1 MMTMRGLRLLWAG
14 VLVALLLPAVISCSS
29 TKHVPDGKLLLD
41 RVKINVDEKTE
52 NAQPLE
58 LVNYLRQT
66 ENHRVLG
73 GLKIQLGI
81 YNISGHDSTNW
92 FNRWIQRV
100 GAPPVIYDSTLT
112 AASALQLH
120 TALKN
125 RGYMNNTVNYRV
137 DADSVKKKARVNYDI
152 TLGEPYYISSI
163 DYNIS
168 NDTLRNIILAD
179 SAEFPVKTGALF
191 DRNKLDSWRQL
202 ITENLRNH
210 GYYAFNKE
218 YITFTAD
225 TAADSHAVDV
235 TLNTMAPLRNERM
248 PYYNSHKPFYVR
260 NVTYVTGYDPVTM
273 QSGYFGND
281 TIYCN
286 DITIM
291 RGEDKYLRSSV
302 IDECNY
308 IEPGKV
314 YSAEDVNRTYKALGR
329 LNIIKFINIDVQP
342 VGEVDGKIWLDA
354 YVLLQRDKSQAVSV
368 SLEGTNSEGDLGF
381 GIGLDYKHRNLLNGS
396 EALNAKFRMSYESL
410 SGDLSGLI
418 NNNYSEYAAE
428 VGVTYPKFKFPFLP
442 SEFKKKIQASTELA
456 TSFNYQERPEYTRI
470 IAGAGWRYLWTDRAQ
485 QSRHTFNLV
494 DLNYVYLPKSSN
506 HFLDSIANP
515 LLRYSY
521 EDHFIMRMGY
531 NFYLTNKRPAS
542 LLSKSFQRN
551 VFTLRANAETAGN
564 ILYAFSNI
572 VGQKRE
578 VDDSYKV
585 FGIRYSQYVKAEA
598 DYSLTH
604 NFDTR
609 SSLSFHAGAGIAVPY
624 GNSTVLP
631 FEKRF
636 YAGGANGV
644 RGWGVRTLGPGS
656 FSASKSQNNFIYQCG
671 DIRLDLNLEFRTK
684 LFWVIEM
691 GAFVDAG
698 NIWTIR
704 NYEDQPGGVF
714 KFNKFYEQIAMAY
727 GLGIRLDFTYFL
739 LRIDMGMKAHN
750 PASGQEHWPLFNP
763 KFSRDSEFH
772 FSVGYPF

>member
-1 MMTMRGLRLLWAG
+1 MTKGKLQWLLTMCLAI
-14 VLVALLLPAVISCSS
+14 VLLPAVIACNS

-41 RVKINVDEKTE
+41 NVKINVKDKNPEVHSTD
-52 NAQPLE
+52 

-66 ENHRVLG
+66 ENHKVLG
-73 GLKIQLGI
+73 GLKLQLAI
-81 YNISGHDSTNW
+81 YNMSGRDSSSW

-100 GAPPVIYDSTLT
+100 GAPPVLYDSALT
-112 AASALQLH
+112 AASASQLH

-125 RGYMNNTVNYRV
+125 KGYMNNEVDYRV
-137 DADSVKKKARVNYDI
+137 MADSVRKKVRVDYDI

-163 DYNIS
+163 GYNID

-179 SAEFPVKTGALF
+179 TSDYPIRVGALL
-191 DRNKLDSWRQL
+191 DRTKLDSWRQL
-202 ITENLRNH
+202 ITARLRNH

-225 TAADSHAVDV
+225 TAADSRAVNI
-235 TLNTMAPLRNERM
+235 TLNTRAPFRSDRM
-248 PYYNSHKPFYVR
+248 PYYTSHKPFYVR
-260 NVTYVTGYDPVTM
+260 NVTYVTNYDPVEM
-273 QSGYFGND
+273 QEGYFGND
-281 TIYCN
+281 TISYN
-286 DITIM
+286 GVYVM
-291 RGEDKYLRSSV
+291 NGEDAYLRNNV

-308 IEPGKV
+308 IEPGKM
-314 YSAEDVNRTYKALGR
+314 YNADDVDRTYKALGR
-329 LNIIKFINIDVQP
+329 LNIVKFINIDVRP
-342 VGEVDGKIWLDA
+342 VGEIDGKIWLDA
-354 YVLLQRDKSQAVSV
+354 FVLLSRDKSQAVSV

-381 GIGLDYKHRNLLNGS
+381 GIGLDYRHRNLLRGS

-428 VGVTYPKFKFPFLP
+428 VGLNYPKFKFPLLKRD
-442 SEFKKKIQASTELA
+442 FKKKIQASTELA

-470 IAGAGWRYLWTDRAQ
+470 IAGAAWRYLWTERSQ
-485 QSRHTFNLV
+485 QHRHIFNLI
-494 DLNYVYLPKSSN
+494 DLNYVYLPKSRHN
-506 HFLDSIANP
+506 FLDSISNP

-531 NFYLTNKRPAS
+531 NLYRTNKRPTT
-542 LLSKSFQRN
+542 LLSSSFQRN
-551 VFTLRANAETAGN
+551 VYTLRAAVETAGN
-564 ILYAFSNI
+564 LLYGISNM
-572 VGQKRE
+572 VNQKRAAG
-578 VDDSYKV
+578 DAYKV
-585 FGIRYSQYVKAEA
+585 FGIRYAQYFKAEA
-598 DYSLTH
+598 DYAITH

-609 SSLSFHAGAGIAVPY
+609 SSIAFHAGAGVAVPY

-636 YAGGANGV
+636 YAGGANSV

-656 FSASKSQNNFIYQCG
+656 FNSSKSQNSFIYQCG
-671 DIRLDLNLEFRTK
+671 DIRLDLNLEYRAK
-684 LFWVIEM
+684 LFWVIEL
-691 GAFVDAG
+691 GAFIDAG

-704 NYEDQPGGVF
+704 DYEDQPGGVF

-727 GLGIRLDFTYFL
+727 GLGLRLDFTYFL

-750 PASGQEHWPLFNP
+750 PVSGQEHWPVFHP